1 MGSSLS
7 PILANLYMEYFEVSL
22 LPSINIIGIKVVL
35 WKRYVDDI
43 FALLKL
49 TEEQSL
55 DEFLTALNSKEP
67 SIKFTL
73 ERSNNNSLPFLDVML
88 EYINGNFK
96 TKVYR
101 KATHTNSYI
110 HYFSHHSLE
119 IKKEVITG
127 LFLRAFRLCAPSCLE
142 DELNFIRSCFSKL
155 AYPMWI
161 IDESLKKARKI
172 YFSCNDM
179 NNWNKEGAK
188 IIKLPYHKKLKETT
202 RNLGEERA

>member
-1 MGSSLS
+1 MIIIEIINKTL
-7 PILANLYMEYFEVSL
+7 LA
-22 LPSINIIGIKVVL
+22 
-35 WKRYVDDI
+35 
-43 FALLKL
+43 
-49 TEEQSL
+49 
-55 DEFLTALNSKEP
+55 ALNSKEQ

-73 ERSNNNSLPFLDVML
+73 ERSHNDSLPFLDVMFSW
-88 EYINGNFK
+88 NFK
-96 TKVYR
+96 AKVYR

-161 IDESLKKARKI
+161 IDESLKKARNI
-172 YFSCNDM
+172 YFSCNDK

-188 IIKLPYHKKLKETT
+188 IIKLPYHKKLKEII
-202 RNLGEERA
+202 RGLDEEDYMFVFYFVNTIPECL